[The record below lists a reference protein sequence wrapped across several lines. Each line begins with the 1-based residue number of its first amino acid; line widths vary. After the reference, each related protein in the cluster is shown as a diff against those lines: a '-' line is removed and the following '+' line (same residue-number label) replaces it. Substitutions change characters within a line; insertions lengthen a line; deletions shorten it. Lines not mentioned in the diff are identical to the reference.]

1 MCQNDGGDGD
11 APREDV
17 DGVDGTVGL
26 AIPREEQRA
35 LPGTPKGSPEGEGG
49 HTGKP
54 GKTGKLAGTSRT
66 KFSFCLI
73 LFNGMTRSSRHY
85 HYHYHLARLRSL
97 SKRRP
102 QSTKI
107 RQKT

>member
-54 GKTGKLAGTSRT
+54 GKPGKTGGNISDQVQ
-66 KFSFCLI
+66 F
-73 LFNGMTRSSRHY
+73 LFDF
-85 HYHYHLARLRSL
+85 
-97 SKRRP
+97 
-102 QSTKI
+102 I
-107 RQKT
+107 

>member
-1 MCQNDGGDGD
+1 ME
-11 APREDV
+11 ARWRED

-26 AIPREEQRA
+26 AIPREEKRA

-49 HTGKP
+49 HT

-85 HYHYHLARLRSL
+85 HYHYHYHLARLRSL

-107 RQKT
+107 GTLWKSLEE